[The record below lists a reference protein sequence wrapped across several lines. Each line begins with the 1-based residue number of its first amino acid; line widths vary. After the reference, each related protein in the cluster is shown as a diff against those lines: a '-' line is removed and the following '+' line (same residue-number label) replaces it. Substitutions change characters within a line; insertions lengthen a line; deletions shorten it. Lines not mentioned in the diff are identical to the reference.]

1 MRGELLATNIILQ
14 HTWFLANFVISNG
27 LVEKV
32 KMTKVDDKEQ
42 NAFMDKSTNI
52 KVDDVQI
59 VRFRWWL
66 CVPNDERL
74 TKPYWRRH
82 IILNF
87 PYILK

>member
-42 NAFMDKSTNI
+42 NAFMDKSN
-52 KVDDVQI
+52 
-59 VRFRWWL
+59 
-66 CVPNDERL
+66 
-74 TKPYWRRH
+74 
-82 IILNF
+82 
-87 PYILK
+87 